1 MAMTVLEKV
10 INFSVIFNTSAHTA
24 QPTPASE
31 QPEKQSPKD
40 QLKLIRE
47 TVLYE
52 GDDPYAEKIVE
63 RPQKGRLWGFEGELV
78 RQRDVYFNSADS
90 VTLERLVTFLEVNL
104 VPQMLAKLNQRH
116 CGARSHGVWT

>member
-24 QPTPASE
+24 QPTPEGE

-90 VTLERLVTFLEVNL
+90 VTLDRLVTFLEVNL
-104 VPQMLAKLNQRH
+104 VPEMLAKLNQRH
-116 CGARSHGVWT
+116 CRA